1 VRTHLPRRR
10 VTTMATAV
18 AAVATVVL
26 AGCGSSSSSSS
37 KAAGSS
43 SKAVNVSITSFIGS
57 FASLSEYVAQQKG
70 FFAKDGI
77 NAKFVDVDSGSDA
90 MQAMLSGSANMANVA
105 IFESLEAAA
114 QGESVKYIVG
124 AATATFGELVV
135 SSKVKLPDAAA
146 GYPAVLKD
154 LKGMKIGVSSKASAT
169 YYTLALALKGA
180 GLNPNKDVTVLAA
193 GTLAQQLTAMQA
205 GQIQA
210 FMSQEPTTTQAVSSG
225 AGRVVFY
232 AYKGN
237 RPAIFDNL
245 ITNGIAATGAYIKAN
260 PAAVKGVHDAIAE
273 ADNYI
278 SGLSS
283 AQITTLASQIGTDFP
298 GVPKSVL
305 AQAIM
310 HYQKLYTPVM
320 SKAGVT
326 AANQVLQQ
334 FGVIKSTV
342 PYAEVVGPTAAQH
355 S

>member
-1 VRTHLPRRR
+1 VFTHLPRRR
-10 VTTMATAV
+10 VTTMAAAV
-18 AAVATVVL
+18 AAVTTVVL
-26 AGCGSSSSSSS
+26 SGCSSGSST
-37 KAAGSS
+37 AAASDS
-43 SKAVNVSITSFIGS
+43 AHKAVKVSITSFIGS

-77 NAKFVDVDSGSDA
+77 DANFVDVDSGSDA

-124 AATATFGELVV
+124 AATGTFGELVV

-146 GYPAVLKD
+146 GYPAVMKD

-169 YYTLALALKGA
+169 YYTLALALQGA

-193 GTLAQQLTAMQA
+193 GTLSQQLAALKA

-232 AYKGN
+232 AYKGG
-237 RPAIFDNL
+237 RPAIFDHL

-283 AQITTLASQIGTDFP
+283 SQVTTLASQIGTDFP
-298 GVPKSVL
+298 GVTQPVL

-310 HYQKLYTPVM
+310 HYQKLFTPVM

-326 AANQVLQQ
+326 AANQVLNE
-334 FGVIKSTV
+334 FGVTKTTV
-342 PYAEVVGPTAAQH
+342 PYTEVVGPTAQQH